1 MVTPGISAQRILV
14 VDDDPLVC
22 DSIRR
27 MLAVDG
33 HVVETALSGEQALA
47 LFEIRKFDLIL
58 TDYGMPVM
66 KGDKLAAAI
75 KALVPNQPL
84 GMFTGYAEA
93 MQSSDQPLPGVDL
106 VISKPFGLEELRQ
119 AITKLLTKR

>member
-1 MVTPGISAQRILV
+1 M

-33 HVVETALSGEQALA
+33 HVVETAISGEQALA
-47 LFEIRKFDLIL
+47 LFAIGKFDVVL
-58 TDYGMPVM
+58 TDYGRPVM

-75 KALVPNQPL
+75 KARVPNQPI

-93 MQSSDQPLPGVDL
+93 MQPSDHPLPGVDL
-106 VISKPFGLEELRQ
+106 VISKPFGLDELRQ
-119 AITKLLTKR
+119 AITKLLTKP